1 MENISLRIYM
11 LLITVVIWLRAFAQD
26 DDDDFDFLKRDR
38 GIEDELEDMAEYTQP
53 NLRLSDILMILMVLG
68 SIFIFRKIWKGCSY
82 LILLLAAIFYYI
94 TH

>member
-1 MENISLRIYM
+1 M
-11 LLITVVIWLRAFAQD
+11 LLVTVVLWLRAFAQD
-26 DDDDFDFLKRDR
+26 DDDDFNIVERSR
-38 GIEDELEDMAEYTQP
+38 GIEDELEEMSEYTQP
-53 NLRLSDILMILMVLG
+53 NLRLSDILMILMALG